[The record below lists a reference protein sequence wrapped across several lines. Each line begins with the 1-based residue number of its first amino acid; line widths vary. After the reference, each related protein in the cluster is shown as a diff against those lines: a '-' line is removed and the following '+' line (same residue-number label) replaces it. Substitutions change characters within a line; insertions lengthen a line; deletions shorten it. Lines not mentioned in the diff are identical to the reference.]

1 MIIYGLNP
9 VKDFINLFP
18 NKISTL
24 FISKNKLSDSEM
36 KSVVNINTVYVSD
49 AELKRITGTTKHQS
63 LAAEIDMPRPK
74 EFKHFKNDIKNMSNI
89 VLILDHIK
97 DPQNFGA
104 ITRTSVFFGINTIII
119 QNKRSDTISPGSV
132 KASAGAIFGINIY
145 EVPNL
150 ANSINE
156 LKKNKYWILGA
167 DIDGKDIKD
176 DIFNKF
182 IGEKLAIVFGSEE
195 KGISS
200 KIRTNCDFLISIGR
214 LGKTNSLNV
223 GVATGIFLNRF
234 IHD

>member
-97 DPQNFGA
+97 DPQNLGQ
-104 ITRTSVFFGINTIII
+104 IIRTAECSGINGILLPKHHTAPVTNTVL
-119 QNKRSDTISPGSV
+119 QVSQ
-132 KASAGAIFGINIY
+132 GAFVNMNLY
-145 EVPNL
+145 EVINL
-150 ANSINE
+150 KQTLSRLKEDGFWIIGIENDISAKHWNE
-156 LKKNKYWILGA
+156 IDYTGNIAVLLEVKVEVSEKKLLNLVILSA
-167 DIDGKDIKD
+167 
-176 DIFNKF
+176 
-182 IGEKLAIVFGSEE
+182 L
-195 KGISS
+195 
-200 KIRTNCDFLISIGR
+200 FLCREI
-214 LGKTNSLNV
+214 
-223 GVATGIFLNRF
+223 
-234 IHD
+234 